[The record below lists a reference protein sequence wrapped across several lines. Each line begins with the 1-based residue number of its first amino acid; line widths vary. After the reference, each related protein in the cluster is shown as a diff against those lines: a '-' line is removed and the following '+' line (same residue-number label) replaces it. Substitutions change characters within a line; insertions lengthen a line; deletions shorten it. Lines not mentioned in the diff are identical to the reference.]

1 MWPGATTFGLLSCFP
16 GLLLLSIENCFLCS
30 LVCSLSSHSASWDV
44 PSVRMGFGIPWADL
58 LLLLLAEANRTQIH
72 KHIGEHK
79 DYLHCGGKR
88 SKEAW
93 LWIPTSLPTSWG
105 TGDKSQCPSE
115 PLIFEILISNSLL
128 GWEKGCAMAWI
139 PLESLSPHLG
149 LVQVEAAS
157 GRRLGTC
164 PGSPVWSVSQA
175 EPACYQGVIV
185 LVIWQHWA
193 NVSHQG
199 WAKNRS
205 CAVGPRKI
213 SSRAHTGLANQ
224 AEVNSHQ
231 CPRGTVGKERRS
243 GSFSHMHPLSPLSW
257 NHAP

>member
-1 MWPGATTFGLLSCFP
+1 
-16 GLLLLSIENCFLCS
+16 
-30 LVCSLSSHSASWDV
+30 
-44 PSVRMGFGIPWADL
+44 
-58 LLLLLAEANRTQIH
+58 
-72 KHIGEHK
+72 
-79 DYLHCGGKR
+79 
-88 SKEAW
+88 
-93 LWIPTSLPTSWG
+93 
-105 TGDKSQCPSE
+105 
-115 PLIFEILISNSLL
+115 
-128 GWEKGCAMAWI
+128 MAWI

-157 GRRLGTC
+157 GWRLGAC
-164 PGSPVWSVSQA
+164 PGSPVWSVSRA

-224 AEVNSHQ
+224 AAVNSHQ
-231 CPRGTVGKERRS
+231 CPGGTVAKERRS
-243 GSFSHMHPLSPLSW
+243 GSFSHMHPFPPLSR
-257 NHAP
+257 NHPPPSPPLEPVPSSAFPWSFPPPVNWYLQRHWRHCVV